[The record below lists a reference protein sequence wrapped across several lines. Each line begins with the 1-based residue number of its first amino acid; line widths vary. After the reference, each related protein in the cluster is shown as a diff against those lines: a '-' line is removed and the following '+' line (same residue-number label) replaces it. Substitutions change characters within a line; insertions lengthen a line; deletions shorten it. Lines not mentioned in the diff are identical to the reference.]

1 MIWWWS
7 MKRPPTL
14 LAIRSSRIRR
24 SSHLWQPRSR
34 IVFWRHGVVRSQKEH
49 ICHIC
54 PMHYGPWAVPG
65 FCFQYM
71 QDWKKT
77 QGLMIMKP
85 QFTASADFS
94 GITEPKRPSL
104 KLCSMTEGGNLEIPR
119 PIRDKFLSDPIRSHL
134 DYCSEI
140 DSLYWFSSIY
150 SLYINNLVVLFRS
163 SAVRISDPDWRVRLA
178 NFDNVFKPSSQGEAP
193 APKPGAENADLSV
206 EGANANATTQ
216 GSNSGAGKASE
227 PPPSM
232 SQEDFQKAYPEPTL
246 TISLTVAGG
255 QSITCTYAKGKVFLS
270 SQSSMVVGGIDSS
283 GSKPVLCYAGGS
295 WISDSSKVRLFKL
308 CFGMFMYV
316 FIRLYA
322 LFLCWICLL
331 RHVTN
336 YLGKSGNENK
346 AIEFR
351 VESSDQRVSDIICFK
366 CVFALGG
373 WHILVSIFKIP
384 DVEVVQC

>member
-1 MIWWWS
+1 

-85 QFTASADFS
+85 QVTASADFS

-140 DSLYWFSSIY
+140 DSLY
-150 SLYINNLVVLFRS
+150 
-163 SAVRISDPDWRVRLA
+163 
-178 NFDNVFKPSSQGEAP
+178 
-193 APKPGAENADLSV
+193 
-206 EGANANATTQ
+206 
-216 GSNSGAGKASE
+216 
-227 PPPSM
+227 
-232 SQEDFQKAYPEPTL
+232 
-246 TISLTVAGG
+246 
-255 QSITCTYAKGKVFLS
+255 
-270 SQSSMVVGGIDSS
+270 
-283 GSKPVLCYAGGS
+283 
-295 WISDSSKVRLFKL
+295 
-308 CFGMFMYV
+308 
-316 FIRLYA
+316 
-322 LFLCWICLL
+322 
-331 RHVTN
+331 
-336 YLGKSGNENK
+336 
-346 AIEFR
+346 
-351 VESSDQRVSDIICFK
+351 
-366 CVFALGG
+366 
-373 WHILVSIFKIP
+373 
-384 DVEVVQC
+384 

>member
-1 MIWWWS
+1 

-14 LAIRSSRIRR
+14 LAISELQNPQVFSFVATQVKDRLLEAWCCKKSKRTYL
-24 SSHLWQPRSR
+24 SHLSYALWAMGCSWLLLPIHAGLEKDPRVDDHEAAIHCQCR
-34 IVFWRHGVVRSQKEH
+34 LQRHHR
-49 ICHIC
+49 
-54 PMHYGPWAVPG
+54 A
-65 FCFQYM
+65 
-71 QDWKKT
+71 KKT
-77 QGLMIMKP
+77 
-85 QFTASADFS
+85 FS
-94 GITEPKRPSL
+94 EVMQHDRGRPTLRYPGRSETSSFL
-104 KLCSMTEGGNLEIPR
+104 TPYGATWTTVQKSILC
-119 PIRDKFLSDPIRSHL
+119 
-134 DYCSEI
+134 I
-140 DSLYWFSSIY
+140 DFSSIY

-322 LFLCWICLL
+322 LFLC
-331 RHVTN
+331 
-336 YLGKSGNENK
+336 
-346 AIEFR
+346 
-351 VESSDQRVSDIICFK
+351 
-366 CVFALGG
+366 
-373 WHILVSIFKIP
+373 
-384 DVEVVQC
+384 